1 MKKLLFSAIALVVTN
16 VAFGQLTLEHSFTNE
31 DTFVYSTSTETFYIS
46 KTTDNKL
53 KIYNSNY
60 SLYKTVNV
68 PMPANFNR
76 LDFLGEE
83 FSISKN
89 IFNTDG
95 KFEFMVGV
103 FNDTQTYYKLLLIN
117 EDGTLIK
124 DFHTDPNTLY
134 GGEFHVFHDATTNTN
149 KLTVHSGTTFNNS
162 STPLTEVYALA
173 TTVLAAKEIQ
183 AGSKLSAFP
192 IPTNKILNVMN
203 PGNGANKIEIF
214 DVTGKLVANQSFS
227 LSEGKISI
235 DVENL
240 PKGAY
245 IYKIGNLSSKFMKN

>member
-1 MKKLLFSAIALVVTN
+1 MAANF
-16 VAFGQLTLEHSFTNE
+16 AFAQLTLEHSFTNE
-31 DTFVYSTSTETFYIS
+31 NAFVYSTPTETFYIS

-60 SLYKTVNV
+60 VLYKTVNV

-103 FNDTQTYYKLLLIN
+103 FNDNQTYYKLLLIN
-117 EDGTLIK
+117 EDGTLLK
-124 DFHTDPNTLY
+124 DFHTDPDTIY
-134 GGEFHVFHDATTNTN
+134 GGEFHVFHDATTNSN

-162 STPLTEVYALA
+162 SVPLTEVYALP
-173 TTVLAAKEIQ
+173 TSVLAAKEIQ

-192 IPTNKILNVMN
+192 VPTNKILNVMN

-214 DVTGKLVANQSFS
+214 DVTGKLVTNKSF
-227 LSEGKISI
+227 LASEGKISV

-240 PKGAY
+240 PKGMY
-245 IYKIGNLSSKFMKN
+245 VYKIGNLSSKFTKN

>member
-1 MKKLLFSAIALVVTN
+1 MKKLLFSAVALMAAN
-16 VAFGQLTLEHSFTNE
+16 FAFAQLALEHTFTNE

-46 KTTDNKL
+46 KTTDHKL
-53 KIYNSNY
+53 KIFNSDY
-60 SLYKTVNV
+60 SLYKTVNI
-68 PMPANFNR
+68 PMPATFNR
-76 LDFLGEE
+76 SDFYGEE

-95 KFEFMVGV
+95 KFEFMVSV
-103 FNDTQTYYKLLLIN
+103 FNDAQNYYKLLLIN

-124 DFHTDPNTLY
+124 DFHTNPNTFY

-149 KLTVHSGTTFNNS
+149 KLTVRGATAFNINS
-162 STPLTEVYALA
+162 IPLTDVYGLP

-203 PGNGANKIEIF
+203 PGSGANKIEVF
-214 DVTGKLVANQSFS
+214 DVTGKLVLNKSFS
-227 LSEGKISI
+227 ASEGKISI
-235 DVENL
+235 DVERL
-240 PKGAY
+240 PKGIY
-245 IYKIGNLSSKFMKN
+245 IYKIGDLSSKFMKN